1 MAFVFTVVVKVFPYQ
16 DSGVISTSVDN
27 HLSNMSNTNG
37 SSWFKFLVNVLF
49 LTIFIIIIQN
59 MDVLSHYSRA
69 LTTTS
74 TSVNDMRLVQETH
87 AQSATDEKLKSL
99 SDKRAKEN
107 YFIVFVIPTHPR
119 KVQQRNAIR
128 KTWANVQGWSL
139 LAELDKE
146 KKRIR
151 VLFICGNPPASDNT
165 EEFKAEVSKNDDIF
179 VVKNITEGKVSL
191 RYKNMWGFRYSYQHY
206 NFEYLVKTDDDV
218 TVNLP
223 KMIQD
228 LSKYPRGFYYL
239 GSNAGK
245 VGKPPQQWRYCSG
258 GGYVLSYDLVQEIVH
273 LSPAVH
279 KPTMKPEDVFTGW
292 LVWNVNNNTEHS
304 VLPHPMGALHLS
316 PYKCGPLNKWFYH
329 GYKKLSPES
338 RIETFH
344 DYFMNNTPSECS

>member
-1 MAFVFTVVVKVFPYQ
+1 MWLLYHGRRQGFSL
-16 DSGVISTSVDN
+16 SGFRSDFDLVHN
-27 HLSNMSNTNG
+27 RLSSMSNTNE
-37 SSWFKFLVNVLF
+37 SSWFKLLVNVLI

-59 MDVLSHYSRA
+59 MDVLSHHFRA

-74 TSVNDMRLVQETH
+74 TSLDDMRLVQESHT
-87 AQSATDEKLKSL
+87 QSAIDEKSKSL
-99 SDKRAKEN
+99 SDKRAREN

-119 KVQQRNAIR
+119 KVEQRNAIR
-128 KTWANVQGWSL
+128 KTWANVKVWSL
-139 LAELDKE
+139 LAEQDKE

-165 EEFKAEVSKNDDIF
+165 EEFKAEVSNNDDIF

-329 GYKKLSPES
+329 GYKKISSES